1 MELSAKS
8 QTFVFHFGEMG
19 SRWGFNRTV
28 GQMFALL
35 TITPT
40 PLNAD
45 QLSEALKI
53 SRGNVSMGLKELQS
67 WRLVQRQ
74 HLPGDRKE
82 YFSPAGSIW
91 ELARIVFE
99 ERRKREL
106 TPTLSLLRS
115 QLLEAPQD
123 SQERHAQEKMGEIY
137 ELLERMDGFAN
148 QLNELSPEQLTTLLS
163 LGSGVSKLLE
173 LKNSMLGKNKT
184 QDSTPPAP

>member
-8 QTFVFHFGEMG
+8 QAFVFHFGEMG

-35 TITPT
+35 TINPT

-45 QLSEALKI
+45 QLSEALKV

-115 QLLEAPQD
+115 QLLDAPLDTHEQ
-123 SQERHAQEKMGEIY
+123 HAQEKMGEIY
-137 ELLERMDGFAN
+137 ELLERMDSFAN

-173 LKNSMLGKNKT
+173 LKNSVLGKNKT
-184 QDSTPPAP
+184 PSTTTPET

>member
-8 QTFVFHFGEMG
+8 QAFVFHFGEMG

-35 TITPT
+35 TINPT

-45 QLSEALKI
+45 QLSEALKV

-115 QLLEAPQD
+115 QLLDAPLDTHEQ
-123 SQERHAQEKMGEIY
+123 HAQEKMGEIY
-137 ELLERMDGFAN
+137 ELLERMDSFAN

-173 LKNSMLGKNKT
+173 LKNSVLGKNKT
-184 QDSTPPAP
+184 QSTTTPET

>member
-8 QTFVFHFGEMG
+8 QAFVFHFGEMG

-45 QLSEALKI
+45 QLAEALKI

-115 QLLEAPQD
+115 QLLDAPQD

-173 LKNSMLGKNKT
+173 LKNSMLGKNKA
-184 QDSTPPAP
+184 QDSTAPES